1 MAPWRLRSQVPVR
14 DPTWPARFAGHDWP
28 KTPQAARE
36 LQEALRQHV
45 ILRDEVGPITT
56 VCGIDVHYAA
66 KPKLS
71 FAAAALLTLRS
82 LRLEL
87 SALAAVPTHFP
98 YVPGLLSFR
107 ETPAVLRAMSLLAPV
122 PDLLLVD
129 GHGYA
134 HPRRFGIACHI
145 GLLTGLP
152 AVGVA
157 KSRLVGRHAE
167 PGPEPGD
174 STPLMDGDEV
184 IGMVVRTRRGVKP
197 VYVSVGHRVSLE
209 RAVALVLRCCRG
221 YRLPEPV
228 RLADALSRC
237 HPG

>member
-1 MAPWRLRSQVPVR
+1 MPPR
-14 DPTWPARFAGHDWP
+14 DPAWPARFAGHDWP
-28 KTPQAARE
+28 RTPKAARE
-36 LQEALRQHV
+36 LQDALRGHV
-45 ILRDEVGPITT
+45 VLRDETGPITT
-56 VCGIDVHYAA
+56 VCGIDVHYA
-66 KPKLS
+66 PKRRLTW
-71 FAAAALLTLRS
+71 AAAALLTFRG

-87 SALAAVPTHFP
+87 SALAAAPTDFP

-107 ETPAVLRAMSLLAPV
+107 ETPAVLRALTLLSPV

-152 AVGVA
+152 TIGVA
-157 KSRLVGRHAE
+157 KSRLVGRHDE

-174 STPLMDGDEV
+174 HVPLLDGGEV
-184 IGMVVRTRRGVKP
+184 IGAVLRTRRGVKP
-197 VYVSVGHRVSLE
+197 VYVSAGHRVSLE
-209 RAVALVLRCCRG
+209 RAVALAFACCRG

-237 HPG
+237 HPA

>member
-1 MAPWRLRSQVPVR
+1 MPRR
-14 DPTWPARFAGHDWP
+14 DPTWPARFASHDWP
-28 KTPQAARE
+28 KTARAARE
-36 LQEALRQHV
+36 LQQALRARV
-45 ILRDEVGPITT
+45 VTRDETGPITT
-56 VCGIDVHYAA
+56 VCGIDVHYA
-66 KPKLS
+66 PKRKLTW
-71 FAAAALLTLRS
+71 AAAALLTFGG

-87 SALAAVPTHFP
+87 SALAAAPTDFP
-98 YVPGLLSFR
+98 YFPGLLSFR
-107 ETPAVLRAMSLLAPV
+107 ETPAVLRALSLLSPV

-152 AVGVA
+152 TIGVA
-157 KSRLVGRHAE
+157 KSLLVGRHRE

-174 STPLMDGDEV
+174 HVPLLDGED
-184 IGMVVRTRRGVKP
+184 VVGAVLRTRRGVKP
-197 VYVSVGHRVSLE
+197 VYISIGHRVSLE
-209 RAVALVLRCCRG
+209 RAVELAFACCRG

-237 HPG
+237 HPA